1 MKIYCLN
8 NKHLREFNYGYSP
21 FREIVTAINCLLKD
35 LSDRATPIDELTLV
49 RLICQDGLRLYLL
62 EVDRKIVG
70 MGTLCVGP
78 ETLMKKEARIEDFVI
93 LEALRGRRLGM
104 AFGQYLIKSAKE
116 KKVTAIELTSRSCR
130 VAANKLWERLGFQKI
145 GAKVVS
151 GREKNIYR
159 LELN

>member
-93 LEALRGRRLGM
+93 LEALRGRGLGM
-104 AFGQYLIKSAKE
+104 AFGQYLIKSTKE
-116 KKVTAIELTSRSCR
+116 KKSP
-130 VAANKLWERLGFQKI
+130 RL
-145 GAKVVS
+145 S
-151 GREKNIYR
+151 
-159 LELN
+159 